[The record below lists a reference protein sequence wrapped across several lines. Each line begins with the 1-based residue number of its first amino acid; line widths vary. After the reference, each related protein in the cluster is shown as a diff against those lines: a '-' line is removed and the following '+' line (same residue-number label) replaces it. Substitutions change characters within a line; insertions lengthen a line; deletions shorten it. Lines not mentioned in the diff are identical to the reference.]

1 MNMSWI
7 HFLIFAGLLLIVLDE
22 AVLAVARKLR
32 EELLVMP
39 PDEDLNRANRFAAYR
54 QYIVRQHG
62 RLGAGIRRVIPSCCV
77 WRIRDKY
84 PNPFGQYKCF
94 VGGCL
99 IEIKLHLQ
107 KQFLFCF

>member
-1 MNMSWI
+1 MSYEFI
-7 HFLIFAGLLLIVLDE
+7 FLFLQDFYLIVLDE
-22 AVLAVARKLR
+22 AVLAVDRRLR

-54 QYIVRQHG
+54 QFIVWQHG

-84 PNPFGQYKCF
+84 PNPFGQYKGF
-94 VGGCL
+94 VGGR
-99 IEIKLHLQ
+99 
-107 KQFLFCF
+107 FN